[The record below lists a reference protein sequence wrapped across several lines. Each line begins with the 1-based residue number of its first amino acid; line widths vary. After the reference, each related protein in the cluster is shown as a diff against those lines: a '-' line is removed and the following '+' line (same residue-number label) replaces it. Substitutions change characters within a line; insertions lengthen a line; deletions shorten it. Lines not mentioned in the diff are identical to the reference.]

1 MSMVSSN
8 TQAKVPEEATA
19 IEDSPITGLPREQF
33 EVRDNDNGAPTSAS
47 QEDVA
52 YPTGFPLWMSV
63 TSLLLTATF
72 YGLDMTIVAVAIPSL
87 TNQFKTVNDIGWYSS
102 VFMLLSSSF
111 TFFFS
116 KLYTL
121 FEVKRVF
128 LAAIFF
134 FELGSLLCTVAPVS
148 AIFILGRAIAG
159 FGGSGI
165 SMGAGTIMIYSFPLH
180 KRPFWG
186 GIIAFV
192 QTLAMVAAPLLG
204 GVLIDRFSWRACFG
218 INLPIG
224 VLNFGLTA
232 YYFHNPTTNPDT
244 ALPLKQKVKRM
255 DLIGTFFFVPG
266 IVCLLIALQW
276 GGIRYGWQNA
286 KLITFLV
293 LFAVL
298 ISIFCCIQYKEQ
310 ENAALPPRVLKQR
323 SVIAGAWFSVC
334 CSGVLAITE
343 YYIAI
348 YFQGVKGFSATKSGA
363 LGLPTIIG
371 LSVSALTAGVLTT
384 PVGYYYRK
392 SIPLDLKEIC

>member
-1 MSMVSSN
+1 MNSS
-8 TQAKVPEEATA
+8 EAYAEAPIESTA
-19 IEDSPITGLPREQF
+19 TETAAVIGQPTEQF
-33 EVRDNDNGAPTSAS
+33 EVRETDDDPPNGGSS
-47 QEDVA
+47 QGDTV
-52 YPTGFPLWMSV
+52 YPTGFRLWMSI

-134 FELGSLLCTVAPVS
+134 FQLGSLLCTVAPAS
-148 AIFILGRAIAG
+148 AVFILGRAIAG

-165 SMGAGTIMIYSFPLH
+165 SMGAGTIMVHSFPLH

-192 QTLAMVAAPLLG
+192 QTLAMVSAPLLG
-204 GVLIDRFSWRACFG
+204 GVLIDHFTWRACFG

-224 VLNFGLTA
+224 VLTLGLTA
-232 YYFHNPTTNPDT
+232 YYFHSPITNADDD
-244 ALPLKQKVKRM
+244 LPLKEKVKKM
-255 DLIGTFFFVPG
+255 DLLGTFFFVPA
-266 IVCLLIALQW
+266 IVSLLIALQW
-276 GGIRYGWQNA
+276 GGIRYGWQNTRI
-286 KLITFLV
+286 ITLLV

-298 ISIFCCIQYKEQ
+298 TSVFCYIQYKGK

-371 LSVSALTAGVLTT
+371 LSVSALAAGVLTT
-384 PVGYYYRK
+384 ALGYYYRK
-392 SIPLDLKEIC
+392 SISREIRRAH